1 MKNKSLHGE
10 GRRLAV
16 RAVKAARFLRSLER
30 NVRALTEEAG
40 GPGAGFEQ
48 EGPEEIHPKS

>member
-16 RAVKAARFLRSLER
+16 RGVKAAPFSRSSER
-30 NVRALTEEAG
+30 TGRVLTEEAS
-40 GPGAGFEQ
+40 GPGGGFQQ
-48 EGPEEIHPKS
+48 EGRTK